1 MSKINN
7 RFHSRINRKIRV
19 RKKIF
24 GFSAR
29 PRLSVFRSL
38 KHIYAQIID
47 DTKGVTLASSSSLDV
62 DLKSTLTDKDKS
74 EVSNVVG
81 KALAEKASKDGISQV
96 VFDRSGF
103 KYHGRVKALAEGARE
118 GGLKF

>member
-1 MSKINN
+1 MSKIKN
-7 RFHSRINRKIRV
+7 RFHSRLNRKIRV

-24 GFSAR
+24 GSSNR

-47 DTKGVTLASSSSLDV
+47 DDKGTTLTSASSLDV

-74 EVSNVVG
+74 EVSSLVG
-81 KALAEKASKDGISQV
+81 KSLGKKASKDGISQV
-96 VFDRSGF
+96 IFDRSGF
-103 KYHGRVKALAEGARE
+103 KYHGRVKALADGARE
-118 GGLKF
+118 GGLQF

>member
-1 MSKINN
+1 MSKINS

-24 GFSAR
+24 GFSGR

-96 VFDRSGF
+96 VFEHRLILHSCW
-103 KYHGRVKALAEGARE
+103 KMQSEHLIIWSRNL
-118 GGLKF
+118 